1 MSDIDNKMIVEKKVK
16 FSESMLWDLQRKYF
30 AEEGVNA
37 WAGSVPFYITSN
49 LFIANSY
56 AEVFIR
62 YVQDCKNR
70 GKVLK
75 DKPFY
80 IFELGTGSGRFSYY
94 CARQIFTLQKE
105 LGLEDIEII
114 YVMTDFTDSNVKFW
128 RTQRELQPLVEAGKV
143 DFAIFDLENS
153 ETLEMINSGVVLDGS
168 DDNNPISV
176 FGNYIFDTVTQ
187 DVFRVE
193 KGEVLESRISL
204 VADKTNV
211 ENKRPKKLEDLDM
224 LHTYYNITSGY
235 YEDEILN
242 EMLRGYKKDLNE
254 GTFLMPLGGF
264 RCLKNLFK
272 ISNNKCLLISTDKSY
287 ARLDEIEGRGDP
299 ALVCHGSFSMTVNFH
314 ALGEYFRLSGGSVR
328 HQKIRESIKTSCFV
342 LGDDFD
348 DLPETSS
355 AIKYHVDTC
364 GPGDFFIYHRFLVD
378 NKEQA
383 HLTALVAHLN
393 VSLWDPHFFKLM
405 IDRIIEVS
413 KTAEKIELQGLL
425 DGTKEVIDN
434 IYLMPGAHDTYF
446 DVGLL
451 HHAVDQP
458 LKAIEYYEQSRE
470 YFGENF
476 SLLYN
481 MALCQYA
488 AGNNDKARELFEQAK
503 TMNPDSTDVDE
514 WMKRLDGGSD
524 DSSGEQGSDTLNEL
538 E

>member
-16 FSESMLWDLQRKYF
+16 FSESMLWDLQRQYF

-62 YVQDCKNR
+62 FIQDYKNK
-70 GKVLK
+70 GKNIQG
-75 DKPFY
+75 KPFY
-80 IFELGTGSGRFSYY
+80 IFELGTGSGRFSFY
-94 CARQIFTLQKE
+94 CARRIFQLQEE
-105 LGLEDIEII
+105 LGLQDIEII

-128 RTQRELQPLVEAGKV
+128 RQQRELAPFVEAGKI
-143 DFAIFDLENS
+143 DFAIYDLENS

-168 DDNNPISV
+168 DDNNPITV

-193 KGEVLESRISL
+193 KKAILESRISL
-204 VADKTNV
+204 VADKDNV
-211 ENKRPKKLEDLDM
+211 VDGRPKRLENLDM
-224 LHTYYNITSGY
+224 LHTYYHITSGY
-235 YEDEILN
+235 YKDEVVN
-242 EMLRGYKKDLNE
+242 QMLKDYKKNLSE
-254 GTFLMPLGGF
+254 GTFLMPVGGF
-264 RCLKNLFK
+264 RCLSNLFK

-287 ARLDEIEGRGDP
+287 ARLEEIEERGDP

-314 ALGEYFRLSGGSVR
+314 ALGEYFKLSGGDVR
-328 HQKIRESIKTSCFV
+328 HQKIRESIKTSVFV
-342 LGDDFD
+342 IGDKFE
-348 DLPETSS
+348 DLPETSA
-355 AIKYHVDTC
+355 AIKYHVDVC

-393 VSLWDPHFFKLM
+393 VSMWDPHFFKLM
-405 IDRIIEVS
+405 VDRIVEVA

-425 DGTKEVIDN
+425 DGTQEVIDN
-434 IYLMPGAHDTYF
+434 IYMMPGAHDTYF

-451 HHAVDQP
+451 HHAVDIP
-458 LKAIEYYEQSRE
+458 HKALEYYELSRK

-481 MALCQYA
+481 MGLCQYA
-488 AGNNDKARELFEQAK
+488 AGDNDKAREYFKEAK
-503 TMNPDSTDVDE
+503 KMDPTSTDVEE
-514 WMKRLDGGSD
+514 WMKRLDGDNTGSD
-524 DSSGEQGSDTLNEL
+524 GADGGTLNEL